1 MAASLRLL
9 PYLGGDKR
17 WGCNEFLS
25 PGDTVSPPGGAPS
38 QSPQIGQSLE
48 AEIQLFHIFPY
59 LESISWMLLDTP
71 RLPPP
76 LLPSD
81 PKPGPPTAGE
91 REAQGGRRGCPS
103 PGVAGRLTA
112 LQC

>member
-1 MAASLRLL
+1 
-9 PYLGGDKR
+9 
-17 WGCNEFLS
+17 
-25 PGDTVSPPGGAPS
+25 
-38 QSPQIGQSLE
+38 
-48 AEIQLFHIFPY
+48 
-59 LESISWMLLDTP
+59 MLLDTP

-103 PGVAGRLTA
+103 PGVAGRLTV